1 MQVTLDL
8 STSILEKRRLQ
19 NDSGLPNVI
28 DLSSTQL
35 ERRNEQTSNQDTVRT
50 MVTTERNSYGLNNE
64 SRGSELCSSTQS
76 LSVTALHRK
85 RLVGGYG
92 CGRLKNEQNSS
103 RKTCKNALLTP
114 SSSCDI
120 STLQADKQHA
130 STTTLQGHCHQTL
143 QFSSR
148 HTDTDTATQCCSK
161 FRRISHN
168 KKPPASLHPHKN
180 RTSFY
185 SFPNLIFAY
194 FLLISL
200 LSPSLSLSTS
210 LASTS
215 PNLKSWNW
223 VALETV
229 DTGTERET
237 SIHQV
242 PIPDKTAIVGRLFQ
256 FWIPSSAFSGEV
268 SSYKVRCSVVMLMM
282 SLFLVCLMRFI
293 ICLISLWG
301 LYS

>member
-8 STSILEKRRLQ
+8 STSILEERQLR

-28 DLSSTQL
+28 DLSTTQL
-35 ERRNEQTSNQDTVRT
+35 ERTGNEQTADQNTLRT
-50 MVTTERNSYGLNNE
+50 MVTTGGNSCGLSNE

-76 LSVTALHRK
+76 LSVHALHRK

-92 CGRLKNEQNSS
+92 CGRLKNEQSS
-103 RKTCKNALLTP
+103 SQKMCKNAFLAP

-120 STLQADKQHA
+120 SPLQADKQHA

-143 QFSSR
+143 QFSSGR
-148 HTDTDTATQCCSK
+148 TDTDTATQCCSK

-168 KKPPASLHPHKN
+168 KKPPASPHPHKN

-185 SFPNLIFAY
+185 SFPNLIFTY

-200 LSPSLSLSTS
+200 LSPSLSLSTR

-215 PNLKSWNW
+215 PNLKSWSW
-223 VALETV
+223 AALETV
-229 DTGTERET
+229 DTGMERET

-242 PIPDKTAIVGRLFQ
+242 PIPDTTAIVERLFQ
-256 FWIPSSAFSGEV
+256 FQIPSSAFSGEV
-268 SSYKVRCSVVMLMM
+268 TSYKVCCSVVM
-282 SLFLVCLMRFI
+282 
-293 ICLISLWG
+293 
-301 LYS
+301 

>member
-8 STSILEKRRLQ
+8 STSILEERRLR
-19 NDSGLPNVI
+19 NESGLPNVI
-28 DLSSTQL
+28 YLSTTQL
-35 ERRNEQTSNQDTVRT
+35 ERTGNEQTCSDQACTVRT
-50 MVTTERNSYGLNNE
+50 MITTGGNSYGLSNE
-64 SRGSELCSSTQS
+64 SRGSELCSSMQS
-76 LSVTALHRK
+76 LSVHALHRK

-103 RKTCKNALLTP
+103 RKMCKDALLAP

-130 STTTLQGHCHQTL
+130 STTTQQGHCHQIL

-168 KKPPASLHPHKN
+168 KKPPASPHPHKN

-194 FLLISL
+194 LLLISL

-215 PNLKSWNW
+215 PNLKSWRRA
-223 VALETV
+223 ALETV
-229 DTGTERET
+229 DTGTEHET

-242 PIPDKTAIVGRLFQ
+242 PIPDRTAIVGRLFQ
-256 FWIPSSAFSGEV
+256 FQIPSSAFSGDV
-268 SSYKVRCSVVMLMM
+268 SSYKVCCSVIVM
-282 SLFLVCLMRFI
+282 
-293 ICLISLWG
+293 
-301 LYS
+301 